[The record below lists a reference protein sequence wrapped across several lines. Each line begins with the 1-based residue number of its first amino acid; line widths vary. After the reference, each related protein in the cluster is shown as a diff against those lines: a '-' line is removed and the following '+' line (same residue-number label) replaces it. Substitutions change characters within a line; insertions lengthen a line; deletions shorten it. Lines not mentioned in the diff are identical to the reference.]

1 VLDAETVYQATKAFS
16 VQQWRSQGFMR
27 LLNRMLFYASPPLQ
41 RYRILQRFY
50 RLPQQ
55 LIERFYAAQLT
66 WFDQLRILTGKPPV
80 PVFSAFMAAIE
91 TGKELSSKQS

>member
-1 VLDAETVYQATKAFS
+1 VYRATKTFS
-16 VQQWRSQGFMR
+16 VQQWRRQGFMR

-50 RLPQQ
+50 TLPQQ

-80 PVFSAFMAAIE
+80 GMLPAFRAAIE
-91 TGKELSSKQS
+91 TGKELSSRQS